1 MYNCPIE
8 FFALSIEVFVDIVTK
23 RGALLANLMIVDD
36 SSFMRSILKDLV
48 TDGGHNVISEAAN
61 GKEAILLYENHRPDL
76 VTMDITMPEMD
87 GITAIKLLLTIH
99 PDARVIMVS
108 AMGQEEH
115 MFEAIKAGAK
125 GFLVK
130 PFSVGKV
137 LDEIRFVMNS
147 RQARNGQL

>member
-1 MYNCPIE
+1 
-8 FFALSIEVFVDIVTK
+8 
-23 RGALLANLMIVDD
+23 MIVDD
-36 SSFMRSILKDLV
+36 SSFMRSILRELV
-48 TDGGHNVISEAAN
+48 VDAGHNVITEAKN
-61 GKEAILLYENHRPDL
+61 GREAIVFYEKYRPDL

-87 GITAIKLLLTIH
+87 GITAIKLILTIR
-99 PDARVIMVS
+99 PDARIIMVS

-137 LDEIRFVMNS
+137 LDEIRFVMNCK
-147 RQARNGQL
+147 